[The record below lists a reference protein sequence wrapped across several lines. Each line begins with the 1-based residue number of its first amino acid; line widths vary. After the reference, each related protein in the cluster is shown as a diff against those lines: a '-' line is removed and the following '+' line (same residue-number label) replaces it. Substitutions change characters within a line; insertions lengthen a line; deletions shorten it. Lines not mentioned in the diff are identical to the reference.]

1 MNCSIDK
8 LLVMFWNLSACF
20 RPKGLSACIPSE
32 TGEACFSFALIWC
45 PKFLWRKFRL
55 SMSESTEECT
65 CVCLRLTGLLGRLQ
79 PLQVWNRNEHPYPV
93 CSVTFWNRWGKTVS
107 KSKQRNESR
116 DFSWY
121 DEVHHTSTTALT
133 KGEPATL
140 QRSPP
145 ARLNHPKTMH

>member
-32 TGEACFSFALIWC
+32 TGEACVSFALIWC

-65 CVCLRLTGLLGRLQ
+65 CVCLRLAGLLGRLQ

-93 CSVTFWNRWGKTVS
+93 CSVTFWNRWGKNAFKIKAEEWKPWFFLIRWSTS
-107 KSKQRNESR
+107 HKYDSAHQGRAGNSAEITSSQTKS
-116 DFSWY
+116 
-121 DEVHHTSTTALT
+121 
-133 KGEPATL
+133 P
-140 QRSPP
+140 
-145 ARLNHPKTMH
+145 